1 MLRLVYVAR
10 HGETDWNAANR
21 WQGRTDI
28 PLNDR
33 GRAQARA
40 LAERLRLV
48 PFGGVVSSDLS
59 RAYETARIV
68 AGELKVALAYADPEL
83 RERSFGVFEGLTRAE
98 CEAQHAEAWRAW
110 QEHRTAPRGGEGS
123 EALRARMVAAM
134 GRVCRDVA
142 RDDAP
147 ALVVTHGGSRP
158 SPGRCRPRWRTPR
171 SGCSPGRRRRR
182 RGRVTLGR
190 RPWRAGWWRPSAC
203 RCLTRRRAGD
213 GPGAGGSARLAR
225 RTSSC
230 LSRTLRR

>member
-40 LAERLRLV
+40 LAGRLRLI
-48 PFGGVVSSDLS
+48 PFAAVVSSDLS

-68 AGELKVALAYADPEL
+68 GSELKVALAYVDPEL

-98 CEAQHAEAWRAW
+98 CEAQYPGAWRAW
-110 QEHRTAPRGGEGS
+110 LEHRTAPRGGEAS
-123 EALRARMVAAM
+123 EALRARMVAAVA
-134 GRVCRDVA
+134 RVCQDVA

-147 ALVVTHGGSRP
+147 ALVVTHGGSLRAVVAAVTGEMP
-158 SPGRCRPRWRTPR
+158 PPVENTEVWVLAWEAASQTLASQSSGGAASQSLHGRLVAVERVSLLDAPG
-171 SGCSPGRRRRR
+171 
-182 RGRVTLGR
+182 
-190 RPWRAGWWRPSAC
+190 
-203 RCLTRRRAGD
+203 
-213 GPGAGGSARLAR
+213 GG
-225 RTSSC
+225 
-230 LSRTLRR
+230 

>member
-147 ALVVTHGGSRP
+147 APVVTHGGSLRAVVAAITGEMP
-158 SPGRCRPRWRTPR
+158 PPVENTEVWVLAWEASASQR
-171 SGCSPGRRRRR
+171 SGDAGSQTMAGRLVAAER
-182 RGRVTLGR
+182 LSLLDA
-190 RPWRAGWWRPSAC
+190 PE
-203 RCLTRRRAGD
+203 
-213 GPGAGGSARLAR
+213 GG
-225 RTSSC
+225 
-230 LSRTLRR
+230 